1 MICELPTEVVDDE
14 NIVRLIRT
22 PAHIKNDKL
31 RPGAFRSQA
40 GSDDVS
46 VIRQTHMGTNFC
58 KSKAKEIM
66 GHFYIGLA
74 VVLAGNIRTTGS
86 NVIDSRDE
94 FCGHASI
101 LHGVTLPKDEPPDAA
116 LNEFITERCREIIKH
131 TTYLPDPDIADDEW
145 TGSEF

>member
-1 MICELPTEVVDDE
+1 MICELPIEIVDDE

-22 PAHIKNDKL
+22 PSHVKNDKL
-31 RPGAFRSQA
+31 KPSAFRSQA
-40 GSDDVS
+40 GTDDVS

-66 GHFYIGLA
+66 GQNYIGLA
-74 VVLAGNIRTTGS
+74 VVVAGNIRSTGS
-86 NVIDSRDE
+86 NVIDTRDE

-101 LHGVTLPKDEPPDAA
+101 LHGVTLPIEEPPGSE

-131 TTYLPDPDIADDEW
+131 TTYFADPDAANAEW
-145 TGSEF
+145 TGAEF